1 MGKNTRKNKI
11 TKTRTLVNRKILQRK
26 NKEIMDLKNEIS
38 NLKKYYSK
46 DNLTNTFNKSNGIRR
61 LQLELNRT
69 IAQNAPTTI
78 AFIDVDN
85 MKAINDNF
93 GHCSGDK
100 LLFSLGSV
108 ITSSI
113 RKDDF
118 VFRFGGDEFV
128 IVFPNADKE
137 QATKIIRRIQESISA
152 INQKEKLPF
161 YISISYGISEYNG
174 NTKIKINEF
183 IKNAD
188 IAMYQ
193 NKNLNKANMN
203 QEKNLVLN

>member
-1 MGKNTRKNKI
+1 MGETYPFLYIVIKQQSS
-11 TKTRTLVNRKILQRK
+11 LQ
-26 NKEIMDLKNEIS
+26 NSAMS
-38 NLKKYYSK
+38 Y
-46 DNLTNTFNKSNGIRR
+46 
-61 LQLELNRT
+61 
-69 IAQNAPTTI
+69 
-78 AFIDVDN
+78 
-85 MKAINDNF
+85 
-93 GHCSGDK
+93 
-100 LLFSLGSV
+100 
-108 ITSSI
+108 
-113 RKDDF
+113 F

>member
-11 TKTRTLVNRKILQRK
+11 TKTRILVNRNILQRK
-26 NKEIMDLKNEIS
+26 NKEIVDLKNEIS

-69 IAQNAPTTI
+69 ITQNAPTTI

-85 MKAINDNF
+85 MKAINDTF

-100 LLFSLGSV
+100 LLVSLGSV

-137 QATKIIRRIQESISA
+137 QATKIIKRIQESISA

-174 NTKIKINEF
+174 NPKIKINEF